1 MMYDTTRE
9 ILPQLDGALMVLP
22 AHGAGTS
29 CGKGLSKQNMA
40 TLENQRQY
48 NPMLETMSKEDFV
61 VELTSDQPSIPAYFT
76 NSVLLNKQGN
86 TQYIQAQENIQML
99 NDIPE
104 NMTVIDTRSSEMMR
118 TYPLTKNA
126 INIDSSNPGFVGLL
140 GTIIKPDEP
149 YIIIIEKAQQK
160 GAIVHDVLSIGYEKH
175 LSGIFCIE
183 TSLTKKETISQE
195 EVEKSENILYLDVRS
210 RATSQE
216 NPLTKNT
223 QKVINIPLEE
233 LSTSMSSLDKKVTY
247 VPYC

>member
-1 MMYDTTRE
+1 MYDTTRE
-9 ILPQLDGALMVLP
+9 ILPQLDGAIMLLP
-22 AHGAGTS
+22 THGAGTS
-29 CGKGLSKQNMA
+29 CGKGLSKQNLA

-61 VELTSDQPSIPAYFT
+61 AELTSDQPSIPAYFT
-76 NSVLLNKQGN
+76 NSVLLNKKGN
-86 TQYIQAQENIQML
+86 TPYNQAQQNIPIL
-99 NDIPE
+99 NEIPH
-104 NMTVIDTRSSEMMR
+104 NITVIDTRSSEMTR
-118 TYPLTKNA
+118 TYPLTKHA

-160 GAIVHDVLSIGYEKH
+160 GAVVHDVLSIGYEKD
-175 LSGIFCIE
+175 LSGIFCVE
-183 TSLTKKETISQE
+183 TSLTKKETIIQE

-233 LSTSMSSLDKKVTY
+233 LANNIDALDKKMTY